1 MTRRSLRAPLRRTV
15 AALALSATAVTGLVA
30 CGNDDDGAEPAA
42 ASSGSPTTT
51 GPVDAV
57 ELASAMTAA
66 YEDVTS
72 ARVSLSVEGVPGGG
86 EVSGEGVVSYGGAE
100 DGAGPAVSM
109 TMDAMGQSVE
119 LRVVDGVVYVGG
131 PLAAMLGGGSPWV
144 GLDLST
150 VDLGA
155 LGIDPDQLTG
165 SFDPE
170 QLAATLGS
178 AADIERDGEETVD
191 GETLQRY
198 TVTLDPSAL
207 AELVPDA
214 AEALPTEPVEQT
226 VLLDDA
232 DRLRELTMDLPL
244 PTGETAT
251 LTVRMWDYGTDVTVE
266 APPAAD
272 VTLLDGIPGF
282 TTS

>member
-1 MTRRSLRAPLRRTV
+1 MTRATLRRTV

-30 CGNDDDGAEPAA
+30 CGEDDAPKPAA
-42 ASSGSPTTT
+42 APASPATAT

-72 ARVSLSVEGVPGGG
+72 ARVSLDVAGLPGGG
-86 EVSGEGVVSYGGAE
+86 EVSAEGVVSYDADTDAGT
-100 DGAGPAVSM
+100 GPAASL
-109 TMDAMGQSVE
+109 TMDAMGQSIE
-119 LRVVDGVVYVGG
+119 LRVVDGVVYLGG

-150 VDLGA
+150 VDLSG
-155 LGIDPDQLTG
+155 LGLDPEQLTG
-165 SFDPE
+165 AFDPE
-170 QLAATLGS
+170 QLAAALGS

-198 TVTLDPSAL
+198 NVTLDPSAL
-207 AELVPDA
+207 AELMPGA
-214 AEALPTEPVEQT
+214 AAALPTEPVEQT

-251 LTVRMWDYGTDVTVE
+251 LTLRMSDYGADVTVE

-272 VTLLDGIPGF
+272 VTLLDGLPGF
-282 TTS
+282 ATS

>member
-1 MTRRSLRAPLRRTV
+1 MTRRSSRATLRRTV
-15 AALALSATAVTGLVA
+15 AALALSATAVTGLAA
-30 CGNDDDGAEPAA
+30 CGSDDEPKPAA
-42 ASSGSPTTT
+42 AAAGSPATTA

-57 ELASAMTAA
+57 QLASAMTSA

-72 ARVSLSVEGVPGGG
+72 ARVSLSVEGLPGGG
-86 EVSGEGVVSYGGAE
+86 VSAEGVASY
-100 DGAGPAVSM
+100 DGESPAVDL
-109 TMDAMGQSVE
+109 TMDAMGQSIE

-144 GLDLST
+144 GLDLSS
-150 VDLGA
+150 VDLSS
-155 LGIDPDQLTG
+155 LGLDPSGMTG

-178 AADIERDGEETVD
+178 AAEVERDGEETVD
-191 GETLQRY
+191 GETLERY

-207 AELVPDA
+207 AELVPQA
-214 AEALPTEPVEQT
+214 AAALPTEPVEQT

-232 DRLRELTMDLPL
+232 DRLRELRMDLPL

-251 LTVRMWDYGTDVTVE
+251 LTLRMGDYGTDVTVE
-266 APPAAD
+266 APPAGD
-272 VTLLDGIPGF
+272 VTMLDGIPGF

>member
-1 MTRRSLRAPLRRTV
+1 MTRATLRRTV

-30 CGNDDDGAEPAA
+30 CGEDDAPKPAA
-42 ASSGSPTTT
+42 APASPATTT

-72 ARVSLSVEGVPGGG
+72 ARVSLDVAGLPGGG
-86 EVSGEGVVSYGGAE
+86 DVSAEGVVSYDADTDAGT
-100 DGAGPAVSM
+100 GPAASL
-109 TMDAMGQSVE
+109 TMDAMGQSIE
-119 LRVVDGVVYVGG
+119 LRVVDGVVYLGG

-150 VDLGA
+150 VDLSG
-155 LGIDPDQLTG
+155 LGLDPEQLTG

-170 QLAATLGS
+170 QLAATFGS

-191 GETLQRY
+191 GETLERY

-207 AELVPDA
+207 AELVPGA
-214 AEALPTEPVEQT
+214 AAALPTEPVEQT

-232 DRLRELTMDLPL
+232 DRLRELEMDLPL
-244 PTGETAT
+244 PTGETAMVT
-251 LTVRMWDYGTDVTVE
+251 LRMSDYGADVTVE

>member
-1 MTRRSLRAPLRRTV
+1 MTRRSSRATLRRTV
-15 AALALSATAVTGLVA
+15 AALALSATAVTGLAA
-30 CGNDDDGAEPAA
+30 CGSDDEPTPAA
-42 ASSGSPTTT
+42 ASAGSAATTT

-57 ELASAMTAA
+57 QLASAMTSA

-72 ARVSLSVEGVPGGG
+72 ARVSLSVEGLPGGG
-86 EVSGEGVVSYGGAE
+86 VSAEGVASC
-100 DGAGPAVSM
+100 DGESPAVDL
-109 TMDAMGQSVE
+109 TMDAMGQRIE

-144 GLDLST
+144 GLDLSS
-150 VDLGA
+150 VDLSS
-155 LGIDPDQLTG
+155 LGLDPNGMTG

-170 QLAATLGS
+170 QLVATLGS
-178 AADIERDGEETVD
+178 AAEVERDGEETVD
-191 GETLQRY
+191 GETLERY

-207 AELVPDA
+207 AELVPQA
-214 AEALPTEPVEQT
+214 AAALPTEPVEQT

-232 DRLRELTMDLPL
+232 DRLRELRMDLPL

-251 LTVRMWDYGTDVTVE
+251 LTLRMGDYGTDVTVE
-266 APPAAD
+266 APPAGD
-272 VTLLDGIPGF
+272 VTMLDGIPGF

>member
-1 MTRRSLRAPLRRTV
+1 MTRATLRRTV

-30 CGNDDDGAEPAA
+30 CGEDDAPKPAA
-42 ASSGSPTTT
+42 APANPATTT

-72 ARVSLSVEGVPGGG
+72 ARVSLSVEGLPGGG
-86 EVSGEGVVSYGGAE
+86 AVSAEGVVYYDADTAAGT
-100 DGAGPAVSM
+100 GPAASL
-109 TMDAMGQSVE
+109 TMDAMGQSIE
-119 LRVVDGVVYVGG
+119 LRVVDGVVYLGG

-150 VDLGA
+150 VDLSG
-155 LGIDPDQLTG
+155 LGLDPEQLTG

-170 QLAATLGS
+170 QLAAALGS

-207 AELVPDA
+207 AELVPGA
-214 AEALPTEPVEQT
+214 AAALPTEPVEQT

-251 LTVRMWDYGTDVTVE
+251 LTLRMSDYGADVTVE

>member
-1 MTRRSLRAPLRRTV
+1 MTRASLRRTV

-30 CGNDDDGAEPAA
+30 CGEDDAPEPAA
-42 ASSGSPTTT
+42 APASPATTT

-72 ARVSLSVEGVPGGG
+72 ARVSVSVEGLPGGG
-86 EVSGEGVVSYGGAE
+86 DVSAEGVVSYDADTDAGT
-100 DGAGPAVSM
+100 GPAASL
-109 TMDAMGQSVE
+109 TMDAMGQSIE
-119 LRVVDGVVYVGG
+119 LRVVDGVVYLGG

-150 VDLGA
+150 VDLSG
-155 LGIDPDQLTG
+155 LGLDPEQLTG
-165 SFDPE
+165 SFDP
-170 QLAATLGS
+170 QQVAATLGS
-178 AADIERDGEETVD
+178 AADVERDGEETVD
-191 GETLQRY
+191 GETLERY

-207 AELVPDA
+207 AELVPGA
-214 AEALPTEPVEQT
+214 AAALPTEPVEQT

-232 DRLRELTMDLPL
+232 DRLRELTMGLPL

-251 LTVRMWDYGTDVTVE
+251 LNLRMSDYGADVTVE

-272 VTLLDGIPGF
+272 VTLLDGLPGF
-282 TTS
+282 ATS

>member
-1 MTRRSLRAPLRRTV
+1 MTRRSPRATLRRTV
-15 AALALSATAVTGLVA
+15 AALALSATAVTGLAA
-30 CGNDDDGAEPAA
+30 CGSDDEPKPAA
-42 ASSGSPTTT
+42 ASAGGQATTT

-57 ELASAMTAA
+57 ELASAMTSA

-72 ARVSLSVEGVPGGG
+72 ARVSLSVEGLPGGG
-86 EVSGEGVVSYGGAE
+86 VSAEGVASY
-100 DGAGPAVSM
+100 DGESPAVDL
-109 TMDAMGQSVE
+109 TMDAMGQSIE
-119 LRVVDGVVYVGG
+119 LRVVDGVAYLGG

-144 GLDLST
+144 GLDLSS
-150 VDLGA
+150 VDLSS
-155 LGIDPDQLTG
+155 LGLDPSGMTG

-170 QLAATLGS
+170 QMAATLGS
-178 AADIERDGEETVD
+178 AAEIERDGEERVD
-191 GETLQRY
+191 GETLERY

-207 AELVPDA
+207 AELLPEA
-214 AEALPTEPVEQT
+214 ADALPTEPVEQT

-251 LTVRMWDYGTDVTVE
+251 LTLRMGDYGTDVTVE

-272 VTLLDGIPGF
+272 VTMLDGIPGF